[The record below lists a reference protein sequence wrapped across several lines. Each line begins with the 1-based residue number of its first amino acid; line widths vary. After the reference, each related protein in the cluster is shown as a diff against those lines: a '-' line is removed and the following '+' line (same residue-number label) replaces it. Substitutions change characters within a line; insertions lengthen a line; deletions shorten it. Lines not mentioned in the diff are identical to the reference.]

1 MISLEIFN
9 ARGEVREPIQLAA
22 EIPPI
27 IRPNRGYK
35 AFADRES
42 LRMVRTLR
50 VVFLAIASLRVL
62 H

>member
-27 IRPNRGYK
+27 IRPTEAIKRSPTANRDEWFGPG
-35 AFADRES
+35 DWC
-42 LRMVRTLR
+42 
-50 VVFLAIASLRVL
+50 FLL
-62 H
+62 